1 ETFAVVRD
9 LAQLLI
15 VVSDHGFRK
24 FRYGVYSNT
33 FLEHLGLTRKAR
45 KRTIREI
52 SCQQQIA
59 EQKVRFR
66 LPEETYRYLSAIP
79 SPIELVLLKIYK
91 QLVKVDIK
99 ASLTTHV
106 DPQLSEAFVH
116 GFGIYVKNK
125 DLTNYIF
132 SKLKTKDFIG
142 GIWRSEDLYSGKQMK
157 AMPDLVFIPNY
168 EGGFALRG
176 DVITPKTV
184 VRRDFSSHHPDGIII
199 IYKRD
204 QKSSPLKNVKV
215 YDIVP
220 TILNFLDLEIPNDT
234 DGKPINLPN

>member
-1 ETFAVVRD
+1 MDWNLFWLVYSEPDQLFHRFYDLIIGKDQRLLRLLSKIDETFAVVRD
-9 LAQLLI
+9 LAQLLT
-15 VVSDHGFRK
+15 VVSDHGFGK

-79 SPIELVLLKIYK
+79 SSIELVLLKIYK
-91 QLVKVDIK
+91 QLVKADIR
-99 ASLTTHV
+99 ASITTHV
-106 DPQLSEAFVH
+106 DPQLSEAFVQ

-132 SKLKTKDFIG
+132 FKAK
-142 GIWRSEDLYSGKQMK
+142 KQEC
-157 AMPDLVFIPNY
+157 Y
-168 EGGFALRG
+168 
-176 DVITPKTV
+176 
-184 VRRDFSSHHPDGIII
+184 RR
-199 IYKRD
+199 
-204 QKSSPLKNVKV
+204 N
-215 YDIVP
+215 
-220 TILNFLDLEIPNDT
+220 LE
-234 DGKPINLPN
+234 K